1 MKIMKDKIKTIFW
14 LLILIFVLIVSYFV
28 IPFASEIKRTLFIYL
43 GILGFIFFLLG
54 GLLIYYTI
62 KLKIKGKLKLFLIL
76 TGIIPIVAL
85 ISVLLHNL
93 VYGLMIYLFGQ
104 DFWGETGDE
113 AFFFIIALLVC
124 PIIFLVGVI
133 GSIIMFKKK

>member
-1 MKIMKDKIKTIFW
+1 MKDKIKTIFW
-14 LLILIFVLIVSYFV
+14 SLILIFIVIVSYFA
-28 IPFASEIKRTLFIYL
+28 IPFASGIKRAIFIYIA
-43 GILGFIFFLLG
+43 ILGFIFFLLG

-76 TGIIPIVAL
+76 TGITPIVVL

-104 DFWGETGDE
+104 DFWGEAGDE
-113 AFFFIIALLVC
+113 VFFFIIALFVC
-124 PIIFLVGVI
+124 PIVFLVGVI
-133 GSIIMFKKK
+133 GSIVMFRRK